1 MNKRKPQ
8 ILPIRI
14 YGDKILRQV
23 AKPVKEITPEIAD
36 FIEDLTL
43 TMYETD
49 GVGLAAPQVGHSL
62 RIFVVDAF
70 WFQEDGKK
78 NPIVLVNPEFIEFDG
93 QVENEEGCLSLP
105 EIYEKVVRA
114 EKVKIKGLNELGKE
128 VKYSGDE
135 LFSRALQHEFDHLD
149 GVLFIDKITKLKR
162 IFLKKKLHELK
173 SSTDN
178 NGVNIGKQKH
188 HTHREL

>member
-14 YGDKILRQV
+14 YGDKVLRQV
-23 AKPVKEITPEIAD
+23 AQPVKEFTQEIAD
-36 FIEDLTL
+36 FIEDLIL

-70 WFQEDGKK
+70 WFKEGEKK
-78 NPIVLVNPEFIEFDG
+78 DPIVLVNPEFIEFEG

-105 EIYEKVVRA
+105 EIYDKIIRA
-114 EKVKIKGLNELGKE
+114 EKVKIKGLNEHGKE
-128 VKYSGDE
+128 VEYVADE
-135 LFSRALQHEFDHLD
+135 LFSRALQHEYDHLD
-149 GVLFIDKITKLKR
+149 GILFIDKIPKLKR

-173 SSTDN
+173 SSTEK
-178 NGVNIGKQKH
+178 NGVNLGRKI
-188 HTHREL
+188 L